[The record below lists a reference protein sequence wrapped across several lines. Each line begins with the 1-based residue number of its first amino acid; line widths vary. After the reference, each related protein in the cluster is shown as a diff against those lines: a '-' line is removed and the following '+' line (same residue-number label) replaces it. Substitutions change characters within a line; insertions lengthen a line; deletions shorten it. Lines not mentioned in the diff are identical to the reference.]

1 MAVRIT
7 SGTTNRT
14 YLKNLNGSQKAMN
27 RAMERVETGRDFQR
41 VSDNVTKATRAIS
54 VRERL
59 YRNEQMTD
67 NVNTAMEQLNMAE
80 SALKQMNDICSNVQS
95 EMFKALNTPTLQA
108 GKDSFSA
115 FLDGA
120 KDEIMRLA
128 NTKYNDKYVLGGV
141 GVEIAPFKS
150 DENGNMVYNPQSGD
164 SKDNINLSDMVDRNQ
179 MINSIAPYETNSS
192 SGTTQRYV
200 CIGGVPAQQMN
211 FSQLKDYLGETDDN
225 VFTTKYLSGSN
236 IDDWKQGTFWVPA
249 TCTHKEDGFLGL
261 KPDGST
267 FVDYSVTG
275 TSVMRQ
281 ATITDKPPVSSTQ
294 IKANVENYYYDG
306 AAVKYSGD
314 SFMDIGLDMSVTGNG
329 KVAPKTAF
337 RTTVDGIAAMGYG
350 TSTVSYEDI
359 KGLQASAGY
368 QGSGSGSN
376 DSETVCNN
384 IYDMMNEMQ
393 KAIDSLDEGA
403 DISNV
408 IDKIS
413 AVMVNFKKQTDNIIA
428 AESEIGVRTQFLETN
443 LDRLEAENTSL
454 KKMQKDIETVD
465 DATEI
470 TNFLGYQNAW
480 NLVLQFGKNIVPK
493 SLMDYVN

>member
-1 MAVRIT
+1 
-7 SGTTNRT
+7 
-14 YLKNLNGSQKAMN
+14 MN

-80 SALKQMNDICSNVQS
+80 KALKQMNDICSNVQS
-95 EMFKALNTPTLQA
+95 EMFKCLNTPTLQA

-128 NTKYNDKYVLGGV
+128 NTKYNDKYVLGGLGIEV
-141 GVEIAPFKS
+141 APFKPN
-150 DENGNMVYNPQSGD
+150 EEGNMEFNGVE
-164 SKDNINLSDMVDRNQ
+164 LSEMQDKTQ
-179 MINSIAPYETNSS
+179 MINSIKKDYGTSHLCTACCKDCINARTNDDIDCF
-192 SGTTQRYV
+192 TLDE
-200 CIGGVPAQQMN
+200 
-211 FSQLKDYLGETDDN
+211 LKDLSKEAIRLVPKDSRRPEVNVADTSTYDRFLLGLEKDVDGNYYDESKKDDYHVVWDRSKSGLHFTIHLGERMSDTEIAKEVSDIQAETQN
-225 VFTTKYLSGSN
+225 FYYSN
-236 IDDWKQGTFWVPA
+236 G
-249 TCTHKEDGFLGL
+249 
-261 KPDGST
+261 KP
-267 FVDYSVTG
+267 
-275 TSVMRQ
+275 
-281 ATITDKPPVSSTQ
+281 
-294 IKANVENYYYDG
+294 
-306 AAVKYSGD
+306 VKYSGD
-314 SFMDIGLDMSVTGNG
+314 SYMDIGLDMSVAGNG

-350 TSTVSYEDI
+350 TTDVPYNEI